1 MDATVSDHQAA
12 GGSRGLASAAVGV
25 VNPIGDRSRW
35 RRLAKVAGSILL
47 AAAVLAVLDAFG
59 VDVGGW
65 LGGLWDTLRSVS
77 IPYLLAAVV
86 LQTLQIGFTA
96 VGWLFIL
103 RAAYRHADIRFAP
116 ILTAYAVGHALN
128 AVLPAS
134 LGSLVMLFMFVAII
148 PGATIAGVLAAFVV
162 QKIFFTVMGAL
173 VYVYLF
179 ATVPGSFS
187 VELGGL
193 REHPS
198 LMALI
203 AIGVVLLLAAL
214 GRVFWAKLRQL
225 WLEAKQGGAIL
236 KSPGDYVV
244 RVFLPSLAGYVAK
257 LGVIA
262 VMLAAFSI
270 PVSFGSVIHVV
281 AGNSIA
287 GNTAATPGGAGVTQA
302 ISVVA
307 LRDYTDPQTATAYS
321 VAQQLVTTAWSVGFA
336 LILVLSVFGWTNGR
350 ALLNESYLQ
359 AKKRAAERHKSADA
373 AAEAATG

>member
-1 MDATVSDHQAA
+1 MDATLTDQQPA
-12 GGSRGLASAAVGV
+12 GDNRGLASAAAGV

-35 RRLAKVAGSILL
+35 RRLAKVAGSILF
-47 AAAVLAVLDAFG
+47 AAVVLAVLDVLG
-59 VDVGGW
+59 VDVTGW
-65 LGGLWDTLRSVS
+65 LGGLWDTLRSISV
-77 IPYLLAAVV
+77 PHLLAAVA
-86 LQTLQIGFTA
+86 LQTVQIGFTA
-96 VGWLFIL
+96 AAWLFIL
-103 RAAYRHADIRFAP
+103 CAAYRHADIRFAP

-179 ATVPGSFS
+179 ATVPGSFT

-193 REHPS
+193 REHPG
-198 LMALI
+198 LIALI

-214 GRVFWAKLRQL
+214 GRVFMAKLREL

-236 KSPGDYVV
+236 KSPGEYVV
-244 RVFLPSLAGYVAK
+244 RVFLPSLAGYIAK

-270 PVSFGSVIHVV
+270 PVSFGSVMHVV

-287 GNTAATPGGAGVTQA
+287 SNTAATPGGAGVTQA

-307 LRDYTDPQTATAYS
+307 LRDYTDAQTATAYS
-321 VAQQLVTTAWSVGFA
+321 VAQQLVTTAWTVGFA
-336 LILVLSVFGWTNGR
+336 LVLVLTVFGWTNGR
-350 ALLNESYLQ
+350 ALVKESYLE
-359 AKKRAAERHKSADA
+359 AKERASERHKT
-373 AAEAATG
+373 AEAGAG